1 MGIAGWFYTA
11 MLQGAEIPG
20 FPRVKVVDGQFFR
33 QIPGGVWS
41 PVFTLP
47 RNEKKLCGVLA
58 AEGVPVYLPLRRHVN
73 IQPVI
78 SKGKNYCY
86 KRVLHVPMFPGYVFV
101 NVTPELRTELRR
113 SRSVIRILDV
123 GEGREEVL
131 INELNLIRSLEKF
144 SEDEEIDVAEGI
156 RRGKRVKFIGG
167 AFAGWEGVV
176 LSVDGRDGMVSVNIT
191 SIDTSVCMKYPAA
204 WCELCE

>member
-1 MGIAGWFYTA
+1 MNEHKF
-11 MLQGAEIPG
+11 E
-20 FPRVKVVDGQFFR
+20 K
-33 QIPGGVWS
+33 IPGGVWS

-58 AEGVPVYLPLRRHVN
+58 ASGIPVYLPLRRHVN

-86 KRVLHVPMFPGYVFV
+86 KRVLHVPMFPGYIFV
-101 NVTPELRTELRR
+101 NVTPERRAELR
-113 SRSVIRILDV
+113 SNRSVIRILEV
-123 GEGREEVL
+123 GEGQEDSL
-131 INELNLIRSLEKF
+131 IEDLNLIRELEKF
-144 SEDEEIDVAEGI
+144 SENDEIDVVNGI

-176 LSVDGRDGMVSVNIT
+176 LSVDGRNGMVSVNIT
-191 SIDTSVCMKYPAA
+191 SIDTSVCLKYPIG
-204 WCELCE
+204 WCELRD

>member
-1 MGIAGWFYTA
+1 MDEHRFEKIA
-11 MLQGAEIPG
+11 
-20 FPRVKVVDGQFFR
+20 
-33 QIPGGVWS
+33 GGVWC

-47 RNEKKLCGVLA
+47 RNEKKLCGVLKA
-58 AEGVPVYLPLRRHVN
+58 GGVPVYLPLRRHVN

-101 NVTPELRTELRR
+101 NVTPELRSELRY

-123 GEGREEVL
+123 DDRQEEVL
-131 INELNLIRSLEKF
+131 IRELNLIREVEKF
-144 SEDEEIDVAEGI
+144 SEDAEIDVIDGI
-156 RRGKRVKFIGG
+156 RRGRRVKFTGG

-176 LSVDGRDGMVSVNIT
+176 LSVDGKDGMVSVNIT
-191 SIDTSVCMKYPAA
+191 SIDTSVCMKYPVS
-204 WCELCE
+204 WCELCD